1 MGLAWHGA
9 WGRALAPQAPR
20 SPPAASPPLPRNQ
33 DGPSPGTCP
42 AETIQPGPWRWG
54 WVNPP
59 EPCASRLTD
68 GDGFPCLPV
77 ATAACSVS
85 VQKEGSQVL
94 DLGGSS
100 RQG

>member
-1 MGLAWHGA
+1 MWGAGMAWCLGQSP
-9 WGRALAPQAPR
+9 GTTGTPQ
-20 SPPAASPPLPRNQ
+20 PPALSPPLPRNQ
-33 DGPSPGTCP
+33 DGLSLGTCP
-42 AETIQPGPWRWG
+42 AETILPGPWRWG
-54 WVNPP
+54 WGNPP

-68 GDGFPCLPV
+68 GDGFPCLLV

-100 RQG
+100 R